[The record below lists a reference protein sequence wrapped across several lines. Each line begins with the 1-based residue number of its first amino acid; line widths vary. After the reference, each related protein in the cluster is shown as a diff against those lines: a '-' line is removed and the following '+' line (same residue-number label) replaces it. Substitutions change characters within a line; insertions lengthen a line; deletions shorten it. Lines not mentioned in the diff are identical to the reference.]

1 MISLFESRQRIIQLL
16 ETRKNQVT
24 LNWLVAL
31 LIGTVSFVV
40 LFGVQ
45 TLNPT
50 HVDWIYIRG
59 GDVLQHQLGWMAF
72 RAEPWSLKLGAIT
85 SLLYP
90 TGTSIVYTDSIPLL
104 AVFFKLFR
112 AWLPE
117 TFQYFG
123 LWTLLNWILTAWFAI
138 YLFSKLNLSRVAQYL
153 GAILLTVSPVLIDRT
168 FHHDGLIAHWLLL
181 AAFALI
187 VTHLKSGFPFK
198 SWIFLVTVSLWIHA
212 YLFVMVVAFYVASL
226 LYEWIHT
233 RSWMRILLNV
243 LVAAALCAVSA
254 YTLGLFDSPAQM
266 RSKNVAHYSAN
277 LNALL
282 NPIESSRLF
291 GPLPFAFEGQYEGY
305 AYLGVGTL
313 LLAAAS
319 LLAGGRVSWKRENLK
334 YLTLLLPALAMAM
347 FSTGGT
353 ITAGSH
359 VVYDIPLLKMVEDL
373 FLVLRSNG
381 RFIWSLYYL
390 IIIFLVSRID
400 RPRFLRWVLIVVI
413 AIQLFEF
420 SPLIQ
425 SKTYIRKTGYVPPLS
440 SNFWQGPASS
450 YQHLVIFPEEDT
462 LYFYPPFGSFAVEHG
477 LTLNWMY
484 LARAD
489 YRWLERY
496 YGDVLE
502 ELYQGKL
509 DKRTIYIAANKR
521 IPNTLIRL
529 ETPGVLVCSENN
541 YWIIVNDNPGQPN
554 PFAEMAHCQP

>member
-425 SKTYIRKTGYVPPLS
+425 SKTYIRKTGYVSPLS

>member
-1 MISLFESRQRIIQLL
+1 
-16 ETRKNQVT
+16 
-24 LNWLVAL
+24 
-31 LIGTVSFVV
+31 
-40 LFGVQ
+40 
-45 TLNPT
+45 
-50 HVDWIYIRG
+50 
-59 GDVLQHQLGWMAF
+59 
-72 RAEPWSLKLGAIT
+72 
-85 SLLYP
+85 
-90 TGTSIVYTDSIPLL
+90 
-104 AVFFKLFR
+104 
-112 AWLPE
+112 
-117 TFQYFG
+117 
-123 LWTLLNWILTAWFAI
+123 
-138 YLFSKLNLSRVAQYL
+138 VAQYL

-313 LLAAAS
+313 LLAAAA

-359 VVYDIPLLKMVEDL
+359 VVYDITLPKMVEDL

-425 SKTYIRKTGYVPPLS
+425 SKTYIRKTGYVSPLS

-509 DKRTIYIAANKR
+509 DERTIYIAANKR
-521 IPNTLIRL
+521 IPNTLKRL